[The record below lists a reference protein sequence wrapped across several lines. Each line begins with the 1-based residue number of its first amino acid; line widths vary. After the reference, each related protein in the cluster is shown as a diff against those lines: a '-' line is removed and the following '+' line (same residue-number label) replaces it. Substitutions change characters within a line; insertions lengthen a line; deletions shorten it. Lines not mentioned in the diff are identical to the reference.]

1 MKQVIQL
8 ATKDEYDRAITAVRN
23 GQADKRQQDL
33 AAAAAKNAGSWGQT
47 ARDAF
52 KGK

>member
-1 MKQVIQL
+1 M
-8 ATKDEYDRAITAVRN
+8 ATKDEYDRATQAVRA
-23 GQADKRQQDL
+23 GVADKHQQEL
-33 AAAAAKNAGSWGQT
+33 AAKQAKNAGSWGQQ